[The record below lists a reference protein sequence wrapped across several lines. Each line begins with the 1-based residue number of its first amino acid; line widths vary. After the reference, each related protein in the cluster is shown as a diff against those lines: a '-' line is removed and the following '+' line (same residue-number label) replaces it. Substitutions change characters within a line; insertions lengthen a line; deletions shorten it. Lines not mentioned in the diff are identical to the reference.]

1 MFKWLIVSV
10 NLIVSLFIGA
20 FYSGEV
26 NLQVNTPQS
35 VTAGDE
41 FQVQVKLAKGKLV
54 SFSRMLQE
62 LPAGLRATSVNS
74 ANADFTYKDNKIRLI
89 WLKMPEDDSITITYT
104 IKVDQR
110 LKGNFDL
117 GGKFSYIEDNERV
130 TIEAAPVSIN
140 INPNPNIDPKLIVD
154 IKDFKD
160 KVIPDLTPTDQ
171 APVAV
176 FRQKPFPTGDADNSY
191 IVNVLVY
198 KENAQKF
205 AKIEETLPPGFTA
218 IKIDSKE
225 GIFVQKD
232 GLAKFLWMSMPS
244 APFYMVSYRLVPNKG
259 VSAAPVL
266 KGLFSYVVDD
276 KTLVKDI
283 IEREENLTLLSSDD
297 VKKLANEAN
306 AKPLI
311 AIAKEEVKTDSV
323 IVAQKTEQP
332 EEKEPVKVIEEAK
345 KEIPVQANT
354 EKPKKWQQF
363 LNKNKQA
370 DVNQAFKLEPENGVY
385 FRVQLAAGHKP
396 VNIKRYFKR
405 FKIGDEVRAE
415 QHEGWHKYSIGS
427 FPDYKLARDYRVHIW
442 NTTPIADAF
451 VAAYNTGQRITVQEA
466 LMVTN
471 QKWYK

>member
-1 MFKWLIVSV
+1 MIKWLIVSV

-74 ANADFTYKDNKIRLI
+74 ANADFTFKDNKIRLI
-89 WLKMPEDDSITITYT
+89 WLKMPDEDSISITYT

-110 LKGNFDL
+110 LKGTFDL

-130 TIEAAPVSIN
+130 TVEATPVSIN

-171 APVAV
+171 IPVAV
-176 FRQKPFPTGDADNSY
+176 IRQKPVPTGDADNSY
-191 IVNVLVY
+191 IVNILVY

-205 AKIEETLPPGFTA
+205 AKIEETMPNGFTA
-218 IKIDSKE
+218 LKIDSKE

-244 APFYMVSYRLVPNKG
+244 APYYMVSYRLVPNKG
-259 VSAAPVL
+259 VTAAPVL
-266 KGLFSYVVDD
+266 KGQFSYVVED

-283 IEREENLTLLSSDD
+283 IERDDNLAILNADD
-297 VKKLANEAN
+297 VKKLAMEIN
-306 AKPLI
+306 AKPVLPI
-311 AIAKEEVKTDSV
+311 AAIEVQTDSV
-323 IVAQKTEQP
+323 VVAQNV
-332 EEKEPVKVIEEAK
+332 EKDNQTKAKDEVKVEAK
-345 KEIPVQANT
+345 ENVAQTAT
-354 EKPKKWQQF
+354 AKPKKWQQF
-363 LNKNKQA
+363 LNKNKLA
-370 DVNQAFKLEPENGVY
+370 DVNQAYKLEPENGVY

-427 FPDYKLARDYRVHIW
+427 FTDYKQARDYRVHIW